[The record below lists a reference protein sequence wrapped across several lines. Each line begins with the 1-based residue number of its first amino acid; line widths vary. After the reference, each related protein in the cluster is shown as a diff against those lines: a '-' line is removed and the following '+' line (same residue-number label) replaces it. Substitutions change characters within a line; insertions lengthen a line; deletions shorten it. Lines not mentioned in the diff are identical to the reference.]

1 MCAHVQAN
9 QKLME
14 EQRRAERY
22 LETSKES
29 QSVKLVTP
37 PPLSPPPPP
46 LSPPHEINRIFLL
59 LLLLLLR

>member
-1 MCAHVQAN
+1 MLCCYGDTGVCAHVQAN

-37 PPLSPPPPP
+37 PLPPP
-46 LSPPHEINRIFLL
+46 SH
-59 LLLLLLR
+59 